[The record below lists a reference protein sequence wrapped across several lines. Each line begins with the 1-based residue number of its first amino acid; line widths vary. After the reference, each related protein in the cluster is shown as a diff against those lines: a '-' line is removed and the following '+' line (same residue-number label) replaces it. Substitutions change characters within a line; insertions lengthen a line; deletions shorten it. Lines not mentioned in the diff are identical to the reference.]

1 MSTSTLA
8 LTLAVVWGAATSV
21 FAWWWLGRPARAG
34 APTGPRSGVVPDDGD
49 VADRV
54 PADAGGA
61 PVVDL
66 DALVH
71 VAIVGTAL
79 LLVQALFA
87 ATLLG
92 FGFFDLLSVAF
103 LDVALGVP
111 MVAATVL
118 VRGWRLARSGRG
130 PASTRPA
137 ALAAGLALVLCPL
150 VAVYASRIEPRWL
163 RLDEVTVPVPEERE
177 GEAPLRVGVISDIQT
192 VRVTDH
198 ERRAVDLLMDQ
209 EPDLVLVAG
218 DIFQGTPGQYR
229 ATAPALRELFE
240 QMDAPG
246 GAYVVPGNVD
256 TAEGLRALT
265 DGTPVEVLDD
275 DIVEVP
281 VGDRMVRIGGVDLDP
296 TPRGLGVVDDLES
309 SPGDDLRILLAHHPD
324 WILEL
329 APDSR
334 VDLVVAGHTHG
345 GQVQLPLIGP
355 LITMSHVPRAV
366 ASGGLS
372 EHEGNAVFV
381 TSGVGREQQGAP
393 QIRFLAR
400 PSVAILTLTG

>member
-1 MSTSTLA
+1 
-8 LTLAVVWGAATSV
+8 
-21 FAWWWLGRPARAG
+21 
-34 APTGPRSGVVPDDGD
+34 
-49 VADRV
+49 
-54 PADAGGA
+54 
-61 PVVDL
+61 VVDL

-79 LLVQALFA
+79 GLVQALFA

-92 FGFFDLLSVAF
+92 FGFFDLLSVVF
-103 LDVALGVP
+103 LDVAIGVP
-111 MVAATVL
+111 MVAAVVL
-118 VRGWRLARSGRG
+118 TRGWWLARSGRG
-130 PASTRPA
+130 SACTRPA
-137 ALAAGLALVLCPL
+137 VVAAGLALVVCPL

-163 RLDEVTVPVPEERE
+163 RLDEVTVPVPEERV
-177 GEAPLRVGVISDIQT
+177 GGVPLRVGVISDIQT

-218 DIFQGTPGQYR
+218 DIFQGTSGQYE
-229 ATAPALRELFE
+229 ATAPALRDLF
-240 QMDAPG
+240 QRMDAPG
-246 GAYVVPGNVD
+246 GAFVVLGNVD
-256 TAEGLRALT
+256 TVAGLRELT
-265 DGTPVEVLDD
+265 EGTPVEVLDD
-275 DIVEVP
+275 EIADVR

-296 TPRGLGVVDDLES
+296 SPPGLAVVDALQS

-334 VDLVVAGHTHG
+334 IDVVVAGHTHG

-355 LITMSHVPRAV
+355 LITMSHVPRSV

-372 EHEGNAVFV
+372 DHEGNAIFV